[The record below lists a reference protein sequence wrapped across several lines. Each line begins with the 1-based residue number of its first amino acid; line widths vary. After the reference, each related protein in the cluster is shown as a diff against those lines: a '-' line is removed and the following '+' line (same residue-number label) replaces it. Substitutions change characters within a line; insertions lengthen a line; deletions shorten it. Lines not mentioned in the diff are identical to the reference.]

1 MTLKVWVE
9 STCAALMM
17 DVVSAEWLA
26 RNISYF
32 RALSDV
38 IRIEVVDGEEH
49 YIVYEQEESK

>member
-9 STCAALMM
+9 STRAALMM

-32 RALSDV
+32 RVSADV
-38 IRIEVVDGEEH
+38 IRIEVVDGEMH
-49 YIVYEQEESK
+49 YIVYERK